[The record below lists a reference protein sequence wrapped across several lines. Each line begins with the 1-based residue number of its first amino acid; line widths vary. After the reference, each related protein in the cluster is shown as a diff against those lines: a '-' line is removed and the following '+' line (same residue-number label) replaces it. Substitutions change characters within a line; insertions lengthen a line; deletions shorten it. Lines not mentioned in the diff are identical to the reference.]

1 VFVTLPLAFAQMQ
14 FGTLAAVAFFV
25 LLFVAALASAISLL
39 ELVVAPLIRRCGLPR
54 APATAIAAGACF
66 AAGIATV
73 LSFNAWADWHPLAG
87 LRGFERATVFDLLDY
102 LTSNLLLPLGGF
114 GIAVFAGWAVPAGV
128 LENELG
134 LAPAVGRGLRF
145 LLRYVAPVGIAAT
158 TLLPFVL

>member
-1 VFVTLPLAFAQMQ
+1 M
-14 FGTLAAVAFFV
+14 
-25 LLFVAALASAISLL
+25 
-39 ELVVAPLIRRCGLPR
+39 VAPLIRRCGLPR

-114 GIAVFAGWAVPAGV
+114 AIAVFAGWAVPAGRARRTSC
-128 LENELG
+128 G